1 MCRSIQYKKKASP
14 CLMLLLLLFIIIH
27 LKYIYIVYIF
37 LISGLLFTHDSSIS
51 TPSPSSAPL
60 VIGPFVMFFPANLWV
75 LNVFQ
80 TQCQLLNIE
89 K

>member
-1 MCRSIQYKKKASP
+1 
-14 CLMLLLLLFIIIH
+14 MLLLLLFIVIH

-51 TPSPSSAPL
+51 TPSPSSALL
-60 VIGPFVMFFPANLWV
+60 VIGPFIVFFPANLWV

-80 TQCQLLNIE
+80 TLPIAEHREVSFLPLVLR
-89 K
+89 